1 MSESS
6 GRAVAGA
13 QAAYY
18 TITGVWPL
26 VHRRSFEAVT
36 GPKQDYWLVETVGA
50 LVTSAG
56 LALALGAIRNR
67 MTTEIRLLGVAA
79 ALALAGVDIR
89 HVASR
94 RIRRVYLADAGVELA
109 LAACWALASRK
120 PPPPRSADAAV
131 TSLASR

>member
-1 MSESS
+1 VPEAS

-26 VHRRSFEAVT
+26 IHRRSFEAVT

-56 LALALGAIRNR
+56 LALASGARR
-67 MTTEIRLLGVAA
+67 GRTTTETRLLGVAS
-79 ALALAGVDIR
+79 ALALAAVDIR
-89 HVASR
+89 HVASG
-94 RIRRVYLADAGVELA
+94 RIRPVYLADAGIELI
-109 LAACWALASRK
+109 LAACWAWARRK
-120 PPPPRSADAAV
+120 PPPTAP
-131 TSLASR
+131 TQP